1 MRRYAQHRHNHDD
14 IQRISFKPV
23 SCKSLNDEE
32 RTTVSTLET
41 GGFRLRN
48 IQLVT
53 FSYGDTDFDL
63 VMPRSEQERWLT
75 DLDFQD
81 LTGTRVVDDTLR
93 SHYGK
98 SYRRLLEMPFAEEV
112 IQVMRQYIRASIP
125 AVKRGEI
132 AFWMCSCLP
141 GNTAGLY
148 SRINVGN

>member
-1 MRRYAQHRHNHDD
+1 M
-14 IQRISFKPV
+14 